1 MLVTVKLGADFSNG
15 CALPV
20 IALTFLLTHPPR
32 TLRELTSASTTRR
45 NRERGS

>member
-20 IALTFLLTHPPR
+20 IALTFLLTHPR
-32 TLRELTSASTTRR
+32 TLHKLTPASTTRR